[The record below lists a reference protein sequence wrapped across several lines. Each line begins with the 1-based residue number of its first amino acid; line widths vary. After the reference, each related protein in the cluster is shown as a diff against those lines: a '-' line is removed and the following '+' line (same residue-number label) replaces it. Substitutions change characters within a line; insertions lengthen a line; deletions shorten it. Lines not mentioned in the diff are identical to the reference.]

1 MEGVWRGSDVG
12 RTTSWYCLTY
22 KGSKTTP
29 KYSFLIT
36 WIRLYWPS
44 VPRRTGTDP
53 ETHWRAGRVVLSTV
67 LGELCNVVPRMP
79 YL

>member
-36 WIRLYWPS
+36 WIRLYWPP
-44 VPRRTGTDP
+44 VPRRTGTDS
-53 ETHWRAGRVVLSTV
+53 EAHLSFLLWFS
-67 LGELCNVVPRMP
+67 LGSGSSAL
-79 YL
+79 